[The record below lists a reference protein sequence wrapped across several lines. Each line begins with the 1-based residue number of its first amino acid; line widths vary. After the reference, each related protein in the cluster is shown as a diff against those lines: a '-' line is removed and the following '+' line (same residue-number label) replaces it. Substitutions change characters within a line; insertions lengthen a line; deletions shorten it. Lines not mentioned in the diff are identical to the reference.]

1 MAFWDVVAEHHV
13 RQAVAE
19 YDRLGQVEFL
29 AHYGFGRA
37 TAYLLIVDGKAYDSK
52 AILGVAYRLA
62 TGKPMGPHDF
72 SGGVHG
78 AAGVLR
84 RLGFDVRNVRDRQR
98 PDSAVLRPPR
108 PSCSGLPETQ
118 ISPIGAA
125 AALAQ
130 FHRAFNLPMRQLPS
144 ADVDPALA
152 KLRVV
157 LLEEEVGEFVAASEG
172 GDLNGIADALADIV
186 YVAYGTALTYGIDLD
201 AVLHEVHRSNMSK
214 LGSDGKPLMRDDGKV
229 LKSERYFP
237 PDIESVLRL
246 QKP

>member
-19 YDRLGQVEFL
+19 YDRLGQDEFL
-29 AHYGFGRA
+29 AHYGFGRT

-72 SGGVHG
+72 SGGVDG

-84 RLGFDVRNVRDRQR
+84 RLGFDVRNVRDRQ
-98 PDSAVLRPPR
+98 PSDPAVLNRTS
-108 PSCSGLPETQ
+108 PSSGGSPGSQ
-118 ISPIGAA
+118 MSPIGAA
-125 AALAQ
+125 AALDQ

-152 KLRVV
+152 RLRVA
-157 LLEEEVGEFVAASEG
+157 LLEEEVGEFVAASER
-172 GDLNGIADALADIV
+172 GDLIGIADALADIV

-201 AVLHEVHRSNMSK
+201 GVLQEVHRSNMSK
-214 LGSDGKPLMRDDGKV
+214 LNSDGKPLIRHDGKV

-237 PDIESVLRL
+237 PDIESVIRL
-246 QKP
+246 QRP

>member
-1 MAFWDVVAEHHV
+1 M

-19 YDRLGQVEFL
+19 YDRLGQDEFL
-29 AHYGFGRA
+29 ARYGFGRA
-37 TAYLLIVDGKAYDSK
+37 TAYLLIVDGTGYDSK

-62 TGKPMGPHDF
+62 TGKPMGPKDF

-84 RLGFDVRNVRDRQR
+84 RLGFDVRNVRDQPV
-98 PDSAVLRPPR
+98 PDSAELKPPR
-108 PSCSGLPETQ
+108 SSCSILPETK
-118 ISPIGAA
+118 IRPVGAA
-125 AALAQ
+125 AAVAQ
-130 FHRAFNLPMRQLPS
+130 FQRVLHLPVRQVPS
-144 ADVDPALA
+144 ADIDHALA
-152 KLRVV
+152 GLRVA
-157 LLEEEVGEFVAASEG
+157 LLEEEVGEFVAASER

-201 AVLHEVHRSNMSK
+201 AVLQEVHRSNTSK
-214 LGSDGKPLMRDDGKV
+214 LGSDGHPLIRHDGKV
-229 LKSERYFP
+229 LKSEQYSP

>member
-19 YDRLGQVEFL
+19 YDRLGQDEFL

-84 RLGFDVRNVRDRQR
+84 RLGFEVR
-98 PDSAVLRPPR
+98 P
-108 PSCSGLPETQ
+108 
-118 ISPIGAA
+118 AA
-125 AALAQ
+125 A
-130 FHRAFNLPMRQLPS
+130 R
-144 ADVDPALA
+144 
-152 KLRVV
+152 LRVKTAQAKPRRP
-157 LLEEEVGEFVAASEG
+157 VGEP
-172 GDLNGIADALADIV
+172 
-186 YVAYGTALTYGIDLD
+186 YKPYR
-201 AVLHEVHRSNMSK
+201 RS
-214 LGSDGKPLMRDDGKV
+214 R
-229 LKSERYFP
+229 RAR
-237 PDIESVLRL
+237 SVS
-246 QKP
+246 PGV

>member
-19 YDRLGQVEFL
+19 YDRLGQDEFL

-84 RLGFDVRNVRDRQR
+84 RLGFEVRNVRDRQR
-98 PDSAVLRPPR
+98 PDSELRPLR
-108 PSCSGLPETQ
+108 PNHGGQSE
-118 ISPIGAA
+118 SPINPIGPA

-144 ADVDPALA
+144 ADIGHALA
-152 KLRVV
+152 RLRVA
-157 LLEEEVGEFVAASEG
+157 LLEEEVGEFVAASERR
-172 GDLNGIADALADIV
+172 DLIGVADALADIV

-214 LGSDGKPLMRDDGKV
+214 LGGDGKPLIREDGKV

>member
-19 YDRLGQVEFL
+19 YDRLGQDEFL
-29 AHYGFGRA
+29 ARYGFGRA
-37 TAYLLIVDGKAYDSK
+37 TAYLLIVDGQAYDSK

-72 SGGVHG
+72 SGGVSG

-84 RLGFDVRNVRDRQR
+84 RLGFEVRNVRDRQG
-98 PDSAVLRPPR
+98 PSSAGLGPR
-108 PSCSGLPETQ
+108 TAGSGGLPESQ
-118 ISPIGAA
+118 SHPIGAA

-130 FHRAFNLPMRQLPS
+130 FHRAFNLPMRHRPS
-144 ADVDPALA
+144 ADVGRSLA
-152 KLRVV
+152 RLRAA
-157 LLEEEVGEFVAASEG
+157 LLEEEVGEFVAASETR
-172 GDLNGIADALADIV
+172 DLVGIADALADIV

-214 LGSDGKPLMRDDGKV
+214 LGSDGKPLIRDDGKV

-237 PDIESVLRL
+237 PDIESVLQLR
-246 QKP
+246 KP